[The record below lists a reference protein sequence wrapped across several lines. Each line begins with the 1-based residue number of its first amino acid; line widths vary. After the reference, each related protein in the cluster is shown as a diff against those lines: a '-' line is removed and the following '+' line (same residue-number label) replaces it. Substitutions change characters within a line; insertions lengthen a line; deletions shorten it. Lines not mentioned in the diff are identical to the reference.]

1 MSLEASI
8 SAVGMIFLIQYN
20 QTDVNTLISDVCGNL
35 IPDISTEDK
44 FMIDKMYSMRYPQ
57 EGALN
62 FKLIASAIIFQSC
75 MISVI
80 MLQSTQYLGEL
91 IMMLDQMKNE
101 LIRFFATF
109 GLIIVSFL
117 LVGRMLGSEL
127 KYENATFW
135 EVFMD
140 LFNAF
145 NGN

>member
-1 MSLEASI
+1 
-8 SAVGMIFLIQYN
+8 
-20 QTDVNTLISDVCGNL
+20 
-35 IPDISTEDK
+35 
-44 FMIDKMYSMRYPQ
+44 
-57 EGALN
+57 
-62 FKLIASAIIFQSC
+62 
-75 MISVI
+75 
-80 MLQSTQYLGEL
+80 
-91 IMMLDQMKNE
+91 MMLDQMKNE

>member
-1 MSLEASI
+1 
-8 SAVGMIFLIQYN
+8 
-20 QTDVNTLISDVCGNL
+20 
-35 IPDISTEDK
+35 
-44 FMIDKMYSMRYPQ
+44 MRYPR
-57 EGALN
+57 EGELN
-62 FKLIASAIIFQSC
+62 FKLIASTIIIQSS

-80 MLQSTQYLGEL
+80 MLQRTQYLGEL